1 VNALVARPLLY
12 SARPAITLDGR
23 DNAALA
29 EAVLSIGV
37 RESAEGLVTLEATFG
52 NWGTRNGSV
61 GFLYF
66 DRSVLDFGKELI
78 VSLGAGDALG
88 QVFHGKIT
96 AFEGRFPE
104 GSAPQILVLA
114 EDRLQ
119 DLRMTRRTRVFEN
132 ASVDSIVNDV
142 ISSYGIDKTVDVDP
156 LTFPVITQ
164 LNQSD
169 LAFLRYVA
177 RAADADLWFEGDK
190 LKFISRSKPA
200 AGTPVSIA
208 YGQTLHEFSVCADLA
223 QQRTRLAVSGW
234 DVDAKT
240 ALDESVSDEKVQGE
254 LDGDDSGTSIL
265 KAKFGDRVE
274 RIVHEIPLNTDEA
287 KARATAQYRLRARRF
302 VSGRAIGEGD
312 ARIKVGGRVK
322 LTGLGPLF
330 TGTYYVT
337 GVHHKFDDRNGYRT
351 EFTVERP
358 GLGRPS

>member
-1 VNALVARPLLY
+1 MNALVARPLLY
-12 SARPAITLDGR
+12 SARPSITLDGR
-23 DNAALA
+23 DNVALA
-29 EAVLSIGV
+29 DGVVSMGV

-52 NWGTRNGSV
+52 NWGARNGSV
-61 GFLYF
+61 GYLYF

-78 VSLGAGDALG
+78 VNLGAGDALG

-96 AFEGRFPE
+96 ALEGRFPE

-142 ISSYGIDKTVDVDP
+142 LSGYGIDKTVDVDP
-156 LTFPVITQ
+156 LTLPVITQ

-169 LAFLRYVA
+169 LAFLRYLA
-177 RAADADLWFEGDK
+177 RAADADLWIDGDK
-190 LKFISRSKPA
+190 LKFVSRSKAA
-200 AGTPVSIA
+200 AGTPVSIV

-223 QQRTRLAVSGW
+223 QQRSKLAVSGW

-254 LDGDDSGTSIL
+254 LDDGDSGTSIL

-274 RIVHEIPLNTDEA
+274 RIVHETPLNTDEA

-312 ARIKVGGRVK
+312 ARIKVGARVK

-337 GVHHKFDDRNGYRT
+337 SVHHRFDDRHGYRT
-351 EFTVERP
+351 QFTVERA
-358 GLGRPS
+358 GLGRPA

>member
-1 VNALVARPLLY
+1 MSALAARPLLY

-23 DNAALA
+23 DAAALA
-29 EAVLSIGV
+29 DAALSIGV
-37 RESAEGLVTLEATFG
+37 RERADGLVTLEATFG

-61 GFLYF
+61 GYLYF

-78 VSLGAGDALG
+78 VKLGAGDALG

-96 AFEGRFPE
+96 ALEGRFPE

-142 ISSYGIDKTVDVDP
+142 LSSYGIDKTVDVDP
-156 LTFPVITQ
+156 LTFQVVTQ

-169 LAFLRYVA
+169 LAFLRGLA
-177 RAADADLWFEGDK
+177 QAADADLWFDDGR
-190 LKFISRSKPA
+190 LKFVSRSKPA
-200 AGTPVSIA
+200 AGTPVTIV

-254 LDGDDSGTSIL
+254 LDDGESGTSIL

-287 KARATAQYRLRARRF
+287 RARATAQYRMRARRF

-312 ARIKVGGRVK
+312 ARITVGARVK

-337 GVHHKFDDRNGYRT
+337 GVHHRFDDRNGYRT
-351 EFTVERP
+351 EFTVERA
-358 GLGRPS
+358 GLGRPT